1 MMGGRQI
8 AWRRAFAGLACVAA
22 AVQLLT
28 LRVAASHCNAGFF
41 SEWWARQ
48 GSNL

>member
-1 MMGGRQI
+1 MGGRQI
-8 AWRRAFAGLACVAA
+8 AWRRAFAVLVCVAA
-22 AVQLLT
+22 AVT
-28 LRVAASHCNAGFF
+28 TAHAAFCGFDCNAGFF